1 MTTNDIEK
9 LQIVATTKDRE
20 YLITTSN
27 NRALID
33 LVATM
38 CEFHKVKKELFEE
51 HSLTELIDGQDFA
64 SDN

>member
-9 LQIVATTKDRE
+9 LQIVATTKDGE
-20 YLITTSN
+20 YLITTSS

-38 CEFHKVKKELFEE
+38 YEFHKVKKELFEE
-51 HSLTELIDGQDFA
+51 YSLTELTDGKE
-64 SDN
+64 S